1 MAMRPPSSRS
11 FFGGLRAR
19 ELSGGRGASAARLHY
34 LSDLSSDPGG
44 RGGGVISV
52 EHSGDPAIP
61 FAVSFCKVKSLPSH
75 GSETPLSLFFATLRF
90 GAADRA
96 LIDLSPHF
104 RRRRK
109 SLASWPSR
117 TRTAMLASTTPGGAS
132 PPDPRH

>member
-1 MAMRPPSSRS
+1 MRPPSSSS

-61 FAVSFCKVKSLPSH
+61 FAVSFCKVKACRP
-75 GSETPLSLFFATLRF
+75 TDP
-90 GAADRA
+90 
-96 LIDLSPHF
+96 
-104 RRRRK
+104 K
-109 SLASWPSR
+109 
-117 TRTAMLASTTPGGAS
+117 
-132 PPDPRH
+132 PPFPFSSQRLDSGRPIAR